1 MPSRADAPAL
11 SIALPKTDRLLAAIL
26 ECIASVGH
34 ELTFGPR
41 ELLAEDRSGQMRAI
55 LVRNHDLPIYV
66 DHGIAGLGICGS
78 DVLGEADGHFLRLH
92 RFDFRGGM
100 FCLAARRGTTLR
112 QILAD
117 GRELTIATS
126 YPRFA
131 RGYFSRQGIP
141 TQIIRLTGS
150 VELAPVLGLAP
161 CIVDIVETGA
171 TLAAQGLE
179 VIERMEP
186 TAVYLIAN
194 PAYYKLRFRAVD
206 RLVSRLAAR

>member
-1 MPSRADAPAL
+1 MAEPSL
-11 SIALPKTDRLLAAIL
+11 SIALPKSDRLLAAIL
-26 ECIASVGH
+26 KRFAAADH
-34 ELTFGPR
+34 ELSFAPR
-41 ELLAEDRSGQMRAI
+41 ELIAEDRSGRLRAI

-78 DVLGEADGHFLRLH
+78 DVIGEAEGRFLRLH
-92 RFDFRGGM
+92 RFDFQGGM
-100 FCLAARRGTTLR
+100 FCLAARRGATLER
-112 QILAD
+112 IVSD

-141 TQIIRLTGS
+141 TEIIRLTGS

-171 TLAAQGLE
+171 TLAAHGLE

>member
-1 MPSRADAPAL
+1 MAKPGL
-11 SIALPKTDRLLAAIL
+11 SIALPKSDRLLAAIL
-26 ECIASVGH
+26 ERFAAADH
-34 ELTFGPR
+34 ELSFAPR
-41 ELLAEDRSGQMRAI
+41 ELIAEDRSGRLRAI

-78 DVLGEADGHFLRLH
+78 DVIGEAEGRFLRLH

-100 FCLAARRGTTLR
+100 FCLAARRGTTLER
-112 QILAD
+112 ILSD

-141 TQIIRLTGS
+141 TEIIRLTGS

-171 TLAAQGLE
+171 TLAAHGLE